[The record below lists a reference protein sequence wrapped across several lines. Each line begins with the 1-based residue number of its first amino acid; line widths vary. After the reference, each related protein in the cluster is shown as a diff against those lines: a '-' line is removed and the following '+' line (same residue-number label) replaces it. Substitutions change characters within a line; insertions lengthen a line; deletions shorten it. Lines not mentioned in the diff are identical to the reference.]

1 MKGKIIIAVLVVLIF
16 IASSS
21 FFIVEEGK
29 QAIVT
34 QFGRPI
40 GEPIKKAGLNFKV
53 PLIQKVQ
60 QFEKRLLK
68 WDGSPNQIPT
78 RDKKYIWV
86 DTTARWRIAD
96 PLLFLK
102 TVANERG
109 ALSRLDDIIDSVV
122 RDLTSSNL
130 LVEMVR
136 SADWQPKPA
145 WKLAQE
151 MAQEAAL
158 TKTGEESEQTEA
170 DQAEVKTGRLGITR
184 KMLAEAQKLTPSYG
198 IELVD
203 IRIKRINYV
212 DSVRQRVFDRMIS
225 ERQRIA
231 AQLRSEGEGR
241 RAEILG
247 QMQKE
252 LARIRSLAFRR
263 AQEVKGAADAEATQI
278 YGQAY
283 SQDPEFYSLS
293 RTLQAYEDYPNQA
306 STMVLTT
313 NSDFFKYLKGSN
325 R

>member
-1 MKGKIIIAVLVVLIF
+1 MKLKIIIAIVVVLVI
-16 IASSS
+16 IGSSS
-21 FFIVEEGK
+21 FFIVEEGM

-53 PLIQKVQ
+53 PFIQKVQ
-60 QFEKRLLK
+60 KFEKRLLK

-86 DTTARWRIAD
+86 DTTARWRISD

-122 RDLTSSNL
+122 RDLTSANL

-136 SADWQPKPA
+136 SADWKPKPA

-151 MAQEAAL
+151 AVPA
-158 TKTGEESEQTEA
+158 EA
-170 DQAEVKTGRLGITR
+170 DRDSERAEQVQAEVKTGRLGITR

-212 DSVRQRVFDRMIS
+212 ESVRKRVFDRMIS

-241 RAEILG
+241 GAEIRG

-252 LARIRSLAFRR
+252 LARIQSLAFRR
-263 AQEVKGAADAEATQI
+263 AQEVKGAADAEATQV

-283 SQDPEFYSLS
+283 GRDPEFYSLS

-313 NSDFFKYLKGSN
+313 DSDFFRYLKGSD